1 MKISCIIIDDEPLA
15 RAGVKDYCEKVG
27 FLDVV
32 GEFKNAADAGAFLG
46 EHPVNLMFVDINM
59 PGVNG
64 LDFVKSLQQPPLVIF
79 TTAYREFASE
89 SYDLDALDY
98 LVKPITFERF
108 YKAVNKA
115 YQHFESAASSNLDH
129 FYVKV
134 DGVITKVNMDDVL
147 YIEGMK
153 DYIKVYLN
161 DKSRLITLLSLKQV
175 EALLP
180 SERFVR
186 VHRSFIV
193 AKSKVESI
201 EGNTIHMAGQE
212 IPIATNLRAEVLE
225 YIVGDKFWKRG

>member
-15 RAGVKDYCEKVG
+15 RAGVRDYTERVG
-27 FLDVV
+27 FLQVA
-32 GEFKNAADAGAFLG
+32 GEFKSAEEARPFL
-46 EHPVNLMFVDINM
+46 EERPVDLMFLDINM
-59 PGVNG
+59 PKLSG
-64 LDFVKSLQQPPLVIF
+64 LDFIKSLEQSPLVIF

-115 YQHFESAASSNLDH
+115 YQHFEHTKRPALDH

-134 DGVITKVNMDDVL
+134 DGVITKVNMEEVL

-153 DYIKVYLN
+153 DYIKIFLS

-175 EALLP
+175 EAQLP
-180 SERFVR
+180 PDQFVR

-193 AKSKVESI
+193 SKSKVERI
-201 EGNTIHMAGQE
+201 EGNIIHMAGQE
-212 IPIATNLRAEVLE
+212 IPIASNLRAEVLDL
-225 YIVGDKFWKRG
+225 IVGNKFWKRG